1 MKIQRAVIS
10 GATGAVGM
18 ALIQECIQREME
30 VLVLCR
36 EGSCHRKRIPEHPL
50 LHVIYCNMEK
60 MAELKDGW
68 DGSYDIFYHLA
79 WGGTTGADRNDMYLQ
94 NRNVKYT
101 LDAVHLAARMGCH
114 TFIGAGSQAEYG
126 RVNEKL
132 SGKTSVKPE
141 TGYGMAKLCAGQMS
155 REEAGRLGMR
165 HIWARILSVYG
176 PYDGEGSMISLL
188 IHTLLKGE
196 IPSLTPGEQKWDY
209 LYSKDAARAML
220 LLGEGGIHGKVYC
233 IGSGA
238 ARPLKEYM
246 YLLRDAIDPSLKLGI
261 GKKPYGDRQ
270 VMYLCADISELT
282 KDTGFQPEVSFE
294 TGIRETIRW
303 IIQEKKSSS
312 C

>member
-1 MKIQRAVIS
+1 
-10 GATGAVGM
+10 M
-18 ALIQECIQREME
+18 ALIEECIRKNIE

-36 EGSCHRKRIPEHPL
+36 EGSPRGKRIPEHPL
-50 LHVIYCNMEK
+50 VRVIYCNMEN

-68 DGSYDIFYHLA
+68 DGNYDIFYHLA
-79 WGGTTGADRNDMYLQ
+79 WEGTTGSDRNNMYLQ
-94 NRNVKYT
+94 NKNVKYT
-101 LDAVHLAARMGCH
+101 LDAVHLAARMGCR

-132 SGKTSVKPE
+132 SGKTPVNPE

-155 REEAGRLGMR
+155 REEAVGLGMR

-176 PYDGEGSMISLL
+176 PYDSEGSMISSL
-188 IHTLLKGE
+188 IRTLLRGK
-196 IPSLTPGEQKWDY
+196 IPSLTPGEQIWDY
-209 LYSKDAARAML
+209 LYSEDAARAML
-220 LLGEGGIHGKVYC
+220 LMGESGNHGKVYC

-246 YLLRDAIDPSLKLGI
+246 FLLRDEIDPSLKLGL
-261 GKKPYGDRQ
+261 GEKPYGDRQ

-282 KDTGFQPEVSFE
+282 KDTGFQPRVSFE